1 MSKTFKK
8 TLTYISFAT
17 LLLTTTNLSADDITD
32 TMQDALSAYKKGD
45 YVQAKEDLTY
55 VMELLKQKKGE
66 TIQGFLPEALDGWKA
81 EEAKSENA
89 GSGMLGGGSTTS
101 RTYTKGE
108 SKILIEVIT
117 DSPLLQGLG
126 SLLGNPMF
134 NSGGKL
140 KRINREKATIKY
152 NTKNESGDVTIMLDK
167 RFLITVKGSKVTE
180 DELIDYAK
188 AIDLKKIK
196 EQ

>member
-1 MSKTFKK
+1 MKKTLKK
-8 TLTYISFAT
+8 TLTYISLAT
-17 LLLTTTNLSADDITD
+17 ILISTTISADDITD
-32 TMQDALSAYKKGD
+32 TMEEAMSAYKKGD
-45 YVQAKEDLTY
+45 YVQTKEDLTY

-66 TIQGFLPEALDGWKA
+66 TIQGFLPEPLDGWKA
-81 EEAKSENA
+81 EKAKSENA

-101 RTYTKGE
+101 RTYTKDK
-108 SKILIEVIT
+108 SKVVISVVT

-152 NTKNESGDVTIMLDK
+152 NEKNKSGDVTIMLDK
-167 RFLITVKGSKVTE
+167 RFLVTVEGSQVTE
-180 DELIDYAK
+180 DELIEYAK
-188 AIDLKKIK
+188 AIDFKKIK

>member
-1 MSKTFKK
+1 MKK
-8 TLTYISFAT
+8 TLTYISLAT
-17 LLLTTTNLSADDITD
+17 LLLSTTISADDITD
-32 TMQDALSAYKKGD
+32 TMEDAMTAYKKGD

-66 TIQGFLPEALDGWKA
+66 TIQGFLPDALDGWTA
-81 EEAKSENA
+81 EKAKSENA

-101 RTYTKGE
+101 RTYTKDK
-108 SKILIEVIT
+108 SKIVISVVT

-152 NTKNESGDVTIMLDK
+152 NDKQQSGDVTLMLDK
-167 RFLITVKGSKVTE
+167 RFLVTVKGSKVTE
-180 DELIDYAK
+180 DELIEYTK
-188 AIDLKKIK
+188 AIDFKKIK

>member
-1 MSKTFKK
+1 MTIVKK
-8 TLTYISFAT
+8 TLTYIALAA
-17 LLLTTTNLSADDITD
+17 LLLSTNLVADDITD
-32 TMQDALSAYKKGD
+32 TMEEAMSAYKKGD

-55 VMELLKQKKGE
+55 VMELLKQKKGD
-66 TIQGFLPEALDGWKA
+66 TIKGFLPEALDGWKA
-81 EEAKSENA
+81 EEAKSETA
-89 GSGMLGGGSTTS
+89 GSGMLGGGATTS
-101 RTYTKGE
+101 RVYTKDK
-108 SKILIEVIT
+108 SKVIIEVVT

-152 NTKNESGDVTIMLDK
+152 NEKNQSGDVTLMLDK

-180 DELIDYAK
+180 DELVEYAK
-188 AIDLKKIK
+188 AIDFKKIK

>member
-1 MSKTFKK
+1 MQIKTI
-8 TLTYISFAT
+8 LTHISLAT
-17 LLLTTTNLSADDITD
+17 LLLSTTISADDITD
-32 TMQDALSAYKKGD
+32 TIDEAMASYKKGD
-45 YVQAKEDLTY
+45 YVQTKEDLTY
-55 VMELLKQKKGE
+55 AMELLKQKKGE
-66 TIQGFLPEALDGWKA
+66 TIQGFLPNALDGWTA
-81 EEAKSENA
+81 EKAKSENA

-101 RTYTKGE
+101 RTYTKDK
-108 SKILIEVIT
+108 SKIVVSVVT

-152 NTKNESGDVTIMLDK
+152 NDKQKSGSVTIMLDK
-167 RFLITVKGSKVTE
+167 RFWITVEGKKVTE
-180 DELIDYAK
+180 DELVEYAK
-188 AIDLKKIK
+188 AIDFKKIK

>member
-1 MSKTFKK
+1 MQIKK
-8 TLTYISFAT
+8 TLTYISLAT
-17 LLLTTTNLSADDITD
+17 ILISTTISADDITD
-32 TMQDALSAYKKGD
+32 TMEEAMSAYKKGD
-45 YVQAKEDLTY
+45 YVQTKEDLTY

-66 TIQGFLPEALDGWKA
+66 TIQGFLPEPLDGWKA
-81 EEAKSENA
+81 EKAKSENA

-101 RTYTKGE
+101 RTYTKGK
-108 SKILIEVIT
+108 SKVVISVVT

-152 NTKNESGDVTIMLDK
+152 NEKNKSGDVTIMLNK
-167 RFLITVKGSKVTE
+167 RFLVTVEGSQVTE
-180 DELIDYAK
+180 DELIEYAK
-188 AIDLKKIK
+188 AIDFKKIK

>member
-1 MSKTFKK
+1 MNK
-8 TLTYISFAT
+8 TLTYISLTA
-17 LLLTTTNLSADDITD
+17 LLLSTTLSADDITD
-32 TMQDALSAYKKGD
+32 TMEEAMSSYKKGD
-45 YVQAKEDLTY
+45 YVQTKEDLTY

-66 TIQGFLPEALDGWKA
+66 TIQGFLPDALDGWKA
-81 EEAKSENA
+81 EKAKSENA
-89 GSGMLGGGSTTS
+89 GSGMMGGGSTTS
-101 RTYTKGE
+101 RSYTKGK
-108 SKILIEVIT
+108 SKIVISVVT

-152 NTKNESGDVTIMLDK
+152 SEKNQSGDVTLMLDK

-180 DELIDYAK
+180 DELVAYAK
-188 AIDLKKIK
+188 AIDFKKIK

>member
-1 MSKTFKK
+1 MQIKK
-8 TLTYISFAT
+8 TLTYISLAT
-17 LLLTTTNLSADDITD
+17 ILISTTITADDITD
-32 TMQDALSAYKKGD
+32 TMDDAMTAYKKGD

-81 EEAKSENA
+81 EKAKSENA

-101 RTYTKGE
+101 RTYTKDK
-108 SKILIEVIT
+108 SKVVISVVT

-152 NTKNESGDVTIMLDK
+152 NEKNKSGDVTIMLDK
-167 RFLITVKGSKVTE
+167 RFLVTVEGSQVTE
-180 DELIDYAK
+180 DELIEYAK
-188 AIDLKKIK
+188 AIDFKKIK

>member
-1 MSKTFKK
+1 MTIVKK
-8 TLTYISFAT
+8 TLTYIALAT
-17 LLLTTTNLSADDITD
+17 LLLSTNLVADDITD
-32 TMQDALSAYKKGD
+32 TMEEAMSAYKKGD

-55 VMELLKQKKGE
+55 VMELLKQKKGD
-66 TIQGFLPEALDGWKA
+66 TIKGFLPEALDGWKA
-81 EEAKSENA
+81 EEAKSETA
-89 GSGMLGGGSTTS
+89 GSGMLGGGATTS
-101 RTYTKGE
+101 RVYTKDK
-108 SKILIEVIT
+108 SKVIIEVVT

-152 NTKNESGDVTIMLDK
+152 NEKNQSGDVTLMLDK

-180 DELIDYAK
+180 DELVEYAK
-188 AIDLKKIK
+188 AIDFKKIK

>member
-1 MSKTFKK
+1 MKK
-8 TLTYISFAT
+8 TLTYISLAT
-17 LLLTTTNLSADDITD
+17 LLLCTTISADDITD
-32 TMQDALSAYKKGD
+32 TMDDAMASYKKGD

-55 VMELLKQKKGE
+55 AMELLKQKKGE
-66 TIQGFLPEALDGWKA
+66 TIQGFLPEPLDGWTA
-81 EEAKSENA
+81 EKAKSENA

-101 RTYTKGE
+101 RTYTKDK
-108 SKILIEVIT
+108 SKIVVSVIT

-152 NTKNESGDVTIMLDK
+152 NDKQQSGDVTLMLDK

-180 DELIDYAK
+180 DELVEYAK
-188 AIDLKKIK
+188 AIDFKKIK

>member
-1 MSKTFKK
+1 MRIFKQ
-8 TLTYISFAT
+8 TLTYISLAT
-17 LLLTTTNLSADDITD
+17 LLLSTTLSADDITD
-32 TMQDALSAYKKGD
+32 TMEDAMSAYKKGD

-66 TIQGFLPEALDGWKA
+66 TIQGFLPDALDGWKA
-81 EEAKSENA
+81 EKAKSENA

-101 RTYTKGE
+101 RTYTKDT
-108 SKILIEVIT
+108 SKIVISVVT

-152 NTKNESGDVTIMLDK
+152 NSKRKSGNITIMLDK
-167 RFLITVKGSKVTE
+167 RFLVTIEGSKVTE
-180 DELIDYAK
+180 DELVEYAK
-188 AIDLKKIK
+188 AIDFKKIK

>member
-1 MSKTFKK
+1 MNRIFKQ
-8 TLTYISFAT
+8 TLTYISLAT
-17 LLLTTTNLSADDITD
+17 LLLSTTLSADDITD
-32 TMQDALSAYKKGD
+32 TMDDAMSAYKKGD

-66 TIQGFLPEALDGWKA
+66 TIQGFLPDALDGWKA
-81 EEAKSENA
+81 EKAKSENA

-101 RTYTKGE
+101 RTYTKDK
-108 SKILIEVIT
+108 SKIVISVVT

-152 NTKNESGDVTIMLDK
+152 NEKNQSGSITIMLDK
-167 RFLITVKGSKVTE
+167 RFLVTIEGSKITE
-180 DELIDYAK
+180 DELVEYAK
-188 AIDLKKIK
+188 AIDFKKIK

>member
-1 MSKTFKK
+1 MQIKK
-8 TLTYISFAT
+8 TLTYISLAT
-17 LLLTTTNLSADDITD
+17 ILISTTITADDITD
-32 TMQDALSAYKKGD
+32 TMDDAMTAYKKGD

-66 TIQGFLPEALDGWKA
+66 TIQGFLPEPLNGWKA
-81 EEAKSENA
+81 EKAKSENA

-101 RTYTKGE
+101 RTYTKGK
-108 SKILIEVIT
+108 SKIVISVVT

-152 NTKNESGDVTIMLDK
+152 NEKNKSGDVTIMLDK
-167 RFLITVKGSKVTE
+167 RFLVTVEGSQVTE
-180 DELIDYAK
+180 DELIEYAK
-188 AIDLKKIK
+188 AIDFKKIK

>member
-1 MSKTFKK
+1 MKK
-8 TLTYISFAT
+8 TLTYISLAT
-17 LLLTTTNLSADDITD
+17 LLLSTTISADDITD
-32 TMQDALSAYKKGD
+32 TMEDAMTAYKKGD

-66 TIQGFLPEALDGWKA
+66 TIQGFLPDALDGWTA
-81 EEAKSENA
+81 EKAKSENA

-101 RTYTKGE
+101 RTYTKDK
-108 SKILIEVIT
+108 SKIVISVVT

-152 NTKNESGDVTIMLDK
+152 NDKQQSGDVTLMLDK
-167 RFLITVKGSKVTE
+167 RFLVTVKGSKVTE
-180 DELIDYAK
+180 DELVEYTK
-188 AIDLKKIK
+188 AIDFKKIK

>member
-1 MSKTFKK
+1 MNK
-8 TLTYISFAT
+8 TLTYLSLI
-17 LLLTTTNLSADDITD
+17 LLFLSTPTSADDITD
-32 TMQDALSAYKKGD
+32 TMEEAMSAYKKGD

-66 TIQGFLPEALDGWKA
+66 TIQGFLPKALDGWKA
-81 EEAKSENA
+81 EKAKSENA

-101 RTYTKGE
+101 RTYTKDK
-108 SKILIEVIT
+108 SKIVISVVT

-152 NTKNESGDVTIMLDK
+152 NEKNKSGDVTIMLDK
-167 RFLITVKGSKVTE
+167 RFLVTVEGSKVTE
-180 DELIDYAK
+180 DELIEYAK
-188 AIDLKKIK
+188 AIDFKKIK

>member
-1 MSKTFKK
+1 MQIKK
-8 TLTYISFAT
+8 TLTYISLTT
-17 LLLTTTNLSADDITD
+17 LLLSTTLSADDITD
-32 TMQDALSAYKKGD
+32 TMEDAMSAYKKGD

-81 EEAKSENA
+81 EKAKSESA

-101 RTYTKGE
+101 RTYTKDK
-108 SKILIEVIT
+108 SKVVISVVT

-152 NTKNESGDVTIMLDK
+152 SEKNQSGDVTIMLDK
-167 RFLITVKGSKVTE
+167 RFLVTVKGSKVTE
-180 DELIDYAK
+180 DELVEYAK
-188 AIDLKKIK
+188 AIDFKKIK

>member
-1 MSKTFKK
+1 MIKILS
-8 TLTYISFAT
+8 YISLTT
-17 LLLTTTNLSADDITD
+17 LLLSTTILADDITD
-32 TMQDALSAYKKGD
+32 TMEEAMSAYKKGD

-66 TIQGFLPEALDGWKA
+66 TIQGFLPEALDGWTA
-81 EEAKSENA
+81 EKAKSENA

-101 RTYTKGE
+101 RTYTKNK
-108 SKILIEVIT
+108 SKIVISVVT

-152 NTKNESGDVTIMLDK
+152 NEKNKSGDVTIMLDK
-167 RFLITVKGSKVTE
+167 RFLVTVEGSKVTE
-180 DELIDYAK
+180 DELVEYAK
-188 AIDLKKIK
+188 AIDFKKIK

>member
-1 MSKTFKK
+1 MQIKK
-8 TLTYISFAT
+8 TLTYISLAT
-17 LLLTTTNLSADDITD
+17 ILISTTISADDITD
-32 TMQDALSAYKKGD
+32 TMEEAMSAYKKGD
-45 YVQAKEDLTY
+45 YVQTKEDLTY

-66 TIQGFLPEALDGWKA
+66 TIQGFLPEPLDGWKA
-81 EEAKSENA
+81 EKAKSENA

-101 RTYTKGE
+101 RTYTKDK
-108 SKILIEVIT
+108 SKIVISVVT

-152 NTKNESGDVTIMLDK
+152 NEKNKSGDVTIMLNK
-167 RFLITVKGSKVTE
+167 RFLVTVEGSQVTE
-180 DELIDYAK
+180 DELIEYAK
-188 AIDLKKIK
+188 AIDFKKIK